1 MCANSHSIAASGSL
15 VAVGTEDSK
24 VTVYKW
30 DGKTLSEAGVLTN
43 NKGAV
48 SALAFSPDGSKLA
61 AGDVCPDSILKVSP
75 SHLELHSSQ
84 AVALFSTTQQH
95 SL

>member
-1 MCANSHSIAASGSL
+1 MAELKPKATPTSVAASGSL
-15 VAVGTEDSK
+15 VAVGTDDSK

-30 DGKTLSEAGVLTN
+30 DGKSLGEAGVLTN

-61 AGDVCPDSILKVSP
+61 AGDVRVFVHTLW
-75 SHLELHSSQ
+75 
-84 AVALFSTTQQH
+84 ALSD
-95 SL
+95 